1 MGHPVHASVEIL
13 QVSCRSPG
21 YLMMPLLQIELLY
34 IVLFMVAGL
43 LLYFPFVHKWY
54 RVPGIERV
62 YAAVGRA
69 LNLTKR
75 EKDELT

>member
-34 IVLFMVAGL
+34 VV
-43 LLYFPFVHKWY
+43 LLYFPFVHKRY

-69 LNLTKR
+69 LNLTKS

>member
-1 MGHPVHASVEIL
+1 
-13 QVSCRSPG
+13 
-21 YLMMPLLQIELLY
+21 MMPLLQIELLY
-34 IVLFMVAGL
+34 VV
-43 LLYFPFVHKWY
+43 LLYFPFLHKRY

-69 LNLTKR
+69 LNLTKS

>member
-34 IVLFMVAGL
+34 VV
-43 LLYFPFVHKWY
+43 LLYFPFLHKRY

-62 YAAVGRA
+62 YAAVGWA
-69 LNLTKR
+69 LNITKS